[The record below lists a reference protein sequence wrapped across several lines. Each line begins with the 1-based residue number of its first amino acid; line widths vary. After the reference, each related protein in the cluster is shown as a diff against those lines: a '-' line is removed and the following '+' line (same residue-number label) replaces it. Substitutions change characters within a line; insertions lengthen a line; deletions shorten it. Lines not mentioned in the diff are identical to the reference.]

1 MKMHKLNYILLFL
14 LGCAINVSVSA
25 QDMMQRNYNVN
36 SDVIVDVDAKNTNI
50 IIESWDK
57 NSVAI
62 EAFIND
68 GVPQNE
74 ATKMMDSWKLT
85 TNGNKNKIQIRSKSD
100 MNINWDVDIS
110 EDELNDALAQ
120 LPEIM
125 GPIMNNLVNPI
136 LQNISENPLP
146 PDLFENMGAIN
157 FDYEAYQEEGDAYL
171 ERYEKQVDKKFGK
184 DFEKKMEKWAA
195 NFEKSVEGDS
205 EEFEKSMEEWGNS
218 FGASMEK
225 WGESFGKKME
235 AWGKNFEEK
244 MAAKEEAGQKMPNMI
259 VINRNNEGTKAQ
271 RTIKIKAPKNAQI
284 RLNVRYGKVELDNA
298 DNLMAELSHA
308 NFKANRISGKNTHI
322 KVSYTPVKISNWDYG
337 VLNASYLPSCDINAA
352 RSIKLISNSS
362 DVNINRLSEVGILS
376 GTFGNLAIKNLGG
389 SFKNLDITLEN
400 SDLKLKLP
408 QSAFRFN
415 YNGNQSDVEYPGTL
429 KVDKTSSYD
438 NEILKGYYKSSNSDA
453 QISISAR
460 FSDVLLN

>member
-14 LGCAINVSVSA
+14 LGCTFSVSA
-25 QDMMQRNYNVN
+25 QDMMQRSYEVN
-36 SDVIVDVDAKNTNI
+36 NDVTVDIDAKNTNI
-50 IIESWDK
+50 IIENWDK
-57 NSVAI
+57 NTVAI

-68 GVPQNE
+68 GIPKNE
-74 ATKMMDSWKLT
+74 ATKMMDNWKLS
-85 TNGNKNKIQIRSKSD
+85 TNGSKNRIHISSKSD
-100 MNINWDVDIS
+100 MSVNWNVDID
-110 EDELNDALAQ
+110 EAELNDALAQ

-125 GPIMNNLVNPI
+125 GPIMDNLVNPL

-146 PDLFENMGAIN
+146 PDLFENMGDLH
-157 FDYEAYQEEGDAYL
+157 FDYEAYREEGDAYL

-195 NFEKSVEGDS
+195 NFEKNVEGNSGD
-205 EEFEKSMEEWGNS
+205 FEKSMEEWGNS

-235 AWGKNFEEK
+235 AWGENFEKK
-244 MAAKEEAGQKMPNMI
+244 MAAKKKAGQKSPNVI
-259 VINRNNEGTKAQ
+259 VLNRNNDGSRAQ
-271 RTIKIKAPKNAQI
+271 KTIKIKAPKNAKI
-284 RLNVRYGKVELDNA
+284 NLNVRYGKIVLDHA
-298 DNLMAELSHA
+298 DDLVAELAHA
-308 NFKANRISGKNTHI
+308 DFKANKITGKATHV
-322 KVSYTPVKISNWDYG
+322 KVSYTPVSIENWDYG
-337 VLNASYLPSCDINAA
+337 VLNASYLPSCAINTA

-362 DVNINRLSEVGILS
+362 DVSINRLSETGILS

-389 SFKNLDITLEN
+389 SFKNLDISLEN

-408 QSAFRFN
+408 QSAFKFN
-415 YNGNQSDVEYPGTL
+415 YNGTQSEVNYPGSL

>member
-1 MKMHKLNYILLFL
+1 MKMHKLNYIFLFL
-14 LGCAINVSVSA
+14 LGCTLHVTVIA

-36 SDVIVDVDAKNTNI
+36 SDVVVEVNAKNTNI
-50 IIESWDK
+50 VIENWDK
-57 NSVAI
+57 NTVAI
-62 EAFIND
+62 EAYID
-68 GVPQNE
+68 GGVPQNE
-74 ATKMMDSWKLT
+74 AAKIMDSWKLNT
-85 TNGNKNKIQIRSKSD
+85 KGSKNKVQISSKSD
-100 MNINWDVDIS
+100 MQINWNVDIND
-110 EDELNDALAQ
+110 EELNDALAQ

-125 GPIMNNLVNPI
+125 GPIMNDLVTPL

-146 PDLFENMGAIN
+146 PDLFANMGALN
-157 FDYEAYQEEGDAYL
+157 FDYQAYQEEGDAYL
-171 ERYEKQVDKKFGK
+171 DRYEKQVDKKFGK

-195 NFEKSVEGDS
+195 NLEKNVEGNS

-244 MAAKEEAGQKMPNMI
+244 MTAKQEAGEKMPN
-259 VINRNNEGTKAQ
+259 VIFLNRNKEGANAHK
-271 RTIKIKAPKNAQI
+271 TIKIKAPKNAQI
-284 RLNVRYGKVELDNA
+284 RLNVRYGKIELDNA
-298 DNLMAELSHA
+298 DNLIAELSHA
-308 NFKANRISGKNTHI
+308 NFKANTITGKDTHV
-322 KVSYTPVKISNWDYG
+322 KVSYTPVSISNWDYG
-337 VLNASYLPSCDINAA
+337 VLNASYLPSCYINTA

-362 DVNINRLSEVGILS
+362 DVHINRLNEMGILS
-376 GTFGNLAIKNLGG
+376 GTFGNLTIKNLGG

-400 SDLKLKLP
+400 SDLRLKLP

-415 YNGNQSDVEYPGTL
+415 YNGNQSDLDYPAAL
-429 KVDKTSSYD
+429 NVDKTSSYD
-438 NEILKGYYKSSNSDA
+438 NEILKGYYKSSNVDR

>member
-14 LGCAINVSVSA
+14 LGCTFSASA
-25 QDMMQRNYNVN
+25 QDMMQRCYTVN
-36 SDVIVDVDAKNTNI
+36 NDVIVDVDAKNTNI
-50 IIESWDK
+50 IIENWDK
-57 NSVAI
+57 NTVAI
-62 EAFIND
+62 EAFINGD
-68 GVPQNE
+68 VSKNE
-74 ATKMMDSWKLT
+74 ATKLMDSWKLS
-85 TNGNKNKIQIRSKSD
+85 TNGSKNKVQISSKSD
-100 MNINWDVDIS
+100 MNVNWNMDIS
-110 EDELNDALAQ
+110 EPELNDALAQ

-125 GPIMNNLVNPI
+125 GPIMDNLVAPL

-146 PDLFENMGAIN
+146 PDLFENMGDLN
-157 FDYEAYQEEGDAYL
+157 FDYEAYREEGDAYL

-195 NFEKSVEGDS
+195 NFEKNVEGNS
-205 EEFEKSMEEWGNS
+205 AEFEKSMEEWGNS

-244 MAAKEEAGQKMPNMI
+244 MAAKQEAGQKAPN
-259 VINRNNEGTKAQ
+259 VIMLSRNNEGSKAQ
-271 RTIKIKAPKNAQI
+271 RTIKIKAPRNAKI
-284 RLNVRYGKVELDNA
+284 MLNVRYGEIALDHA
-298 DNLMAELSHA
+298 DNLVAELAHA
-308 NFKANRISGKNTHI
+308 NFKANKITGKNTHV
-322 KVSYTPVKISNWDYG
+322 KVSYTPVAIANWDYG
-337 VLNASYLPSCDINAA
+337 VLNASYVPSCDINVA

-362 DVNINRLSEVGILS
+362 DVNIDRLSETAILS
-376 GTFGNLAIKNLGG
+376 GTFGNLGIKNLGG
-389 SFKNLDITLEN
+389 SFKNLDISLEN

-408 QSAFRFN
+408 QSAFKFN
-415 YNGNQSDVEYPGTL
+415 YNGTQSEVNYPESL

-438 NEILKGYYKSSNSDA
+438 NEILKGYSKSSNADA